1 MERETQVNYPK
12 LLTISRQ
19 DLLVD
24 GSDATAR
31 NVIHRL
37 HALGRV
43 MEQVASGFGD
53 LNGISGVQHQIL
65 TAVQR
70 LQGTVGVPVVEVAD
84 YIRRSGAF
92 VTLEST
98 KLVGAGF
105 LEKLSD
111 SADGRRVLL
120 RITQEGHRTLVEL
133 APTQRQ
139 INDLLFEA
147 LDKKKFEQL
156 SLLLDDL
163 LPSADHAA
171 GMLEL
176 LGKDRKRG
184 SASPRTAGRSR
195 KKAV

>member
-1 MERETQVNYPK
+1 MERETRVNHPK
-12 LLTISRQ
+12 LLTVGRL

-24 GSDATAR
+24 GSDAVAR

-43 MEQVASGFGD
+43 MEQIASGFGE

-70 LQGTVGVPVVEVAD
+70 LQGTAGVPVVDVAD

-92 VTLEST
+92 VTIEST
-98 KLVGAGF
+98 KLVGSGF

-120 RITQEGHRTLVEL
+120 RITQDGHRALVEL

-156 SLLLDDL
+156 SILLDDL

-184 SASPRTAGRSR
+184 NASPRPTGRSR

>member
-1 MERETQVNYPK
+1 MERETRVNHPK
-12 LLTISRQ
+12 LLTVSRAE
-19 DLLVD
+19 LLVD
-24 GSDATAR
+24 GSDAMAR

-43 MEQVASGFGD
+43 MEQVAAGFGE
-53 LNGISGVQHQIL
+53 LNAISGVQHQIL

-70 LQGTVGVPVVEVAD
+70 LQGVAGVPVVDVAQ

-98 KLVGAGF
+98 KLVTTGF

-120 RITQEGHRTLVEL
+120 RITREGNRTLVDM
-133 APTQRQ
+133 APTQCR
-139 INDLLFEA
+139 INDLLFESF
-147 LDKKKFEQL
+147 DRKKFEQL

-176 LGKDRKRG
+176 LNKDRKRTG
-184 SASPRTAGRSR
+184 ALPGTAARLR
-195 KKAV
+195 KKAG